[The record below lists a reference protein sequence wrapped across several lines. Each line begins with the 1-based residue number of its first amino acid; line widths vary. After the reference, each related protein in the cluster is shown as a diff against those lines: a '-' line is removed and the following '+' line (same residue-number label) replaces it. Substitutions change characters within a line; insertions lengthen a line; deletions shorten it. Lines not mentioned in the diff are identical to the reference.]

1 MAGARKEKTMEDMT
15 NEQYNDMEKTIPE
28 TEKAVVSYLVKRAEA
43 GDEEAIRILQEVFN
57 S

>member
-1 MAGARKEKTMEDMT
+1 MEGMT

-43 GDEEAIRILQEVFN
+43 GDEEAIRILQKVFN